1 MIQRIQNVFGRTLSF
16 QGISTRSR
24 RRRRKVTIWRLLQ
37 LIGAGC
43 LVVVVLTHVAET
55 FKLFPIMG
63 WGLPTSPGHY
73 LDLISAVLGCTLLP
87 LGFLGDVIVGKIQ
100 TEALPHFPLDSCNEN
115 VPEKRIPRNY
125 ALTTAPMSPVRALG
139 KVSAHAYPS
148 NEVPAALASRRRR
161 VRGARR

>member
-1 MIQRIQNVFGRTLSF
+1 MKR
-16 QGISTRSR
+16 STQCDESSERGPNRSW
-24 RRRRKVTIWRLLQ
+24 RKVTIWRLLQ

-87 LGFLGDVIVGKIQ
+87 LGFLGNAIVRWK
-100 TEALPHFPLDSCNEN
+100 N
-115 VPEKRIPRNY
+115 
-125 ALTTAPMSPVRALG
+125 
-139 KVSAHAYPS
+139 S
-148 NEVPAALASRRRR
+148 N
-161 VRGARR
+161 

>member
-1 MIQRIQNVFGRTLSF
+1 MNRPNAACTG
-16 QGISTRSR
+16 

-55 FKLFPIMG
+55 FKLFPSMG

-87 LGFLGDVIVGKIQ
+87 LGFLGNAIARWK
-100 TEALPHFPLDSCNEN
+100 N
-115 VPEKRIPRNY
+115 
-125 ALTTAPMSPVRALG
+125 
-139 KVSAHAYPS
+139 S
-148 NEVPAALASRRRR
+148 N
-161 VRGARR
+161 